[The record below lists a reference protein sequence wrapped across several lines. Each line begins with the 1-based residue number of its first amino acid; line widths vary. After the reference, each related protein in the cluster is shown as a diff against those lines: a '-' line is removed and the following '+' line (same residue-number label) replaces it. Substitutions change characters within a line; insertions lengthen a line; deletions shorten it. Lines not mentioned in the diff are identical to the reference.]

1 MTMSIPHPVHTT
13 ADMARVPYLL
23 WETYH
28 CFLSQKSLQQPLKNR
43 PYFKKV
49 SPRSQ
54 IRDYRVI
61 LQRSDI
67 QDVTVFLQTDRPKM
81 CYYSSLFGRLLTV
94 RRIAS
99 NGQWRLQ

>member
-54 IRDYRVI
+54 IRDAKAVF
-61 LQRSDI
+61 QHADI
-67 QDVTVFLQTDRPKM
+67 QHINDFGKTMTAKIRFRQR
-81 CYYSSLFGRLLTV
+81 LFGIHLTAK
-94 RRIAS
+94 RIAS
-99 NGQWRLQ
+99 NGKTRSK